1 MAVFSS
7 QNDLG
12 LSEGNLLC
20 GDMTGQHSK
29 SQNFPLNFLIRLAE
43 SECPCCYTFAIN
55 LTVYVPVD
63 ANPGQDQVSL
73 FAMVGYSSL
82 PVAGVL
88 IPGNYSWDVR
98 VEQIDCTK
106 DHALRAPD
114 GCRQYFTEVS
124 GWSEFCASPVRI
136 VLTNGGSFS
145 FAGTLESFNFAD
157 TSTPYP
163 ISLDY
168 AVCIKKSAGF
178 CGVSVNTFTEGDAVG
193 LNANSADPT
202 QFFDEGCSRATA
214 TDTFFNADYIAVL
227 GGNTV
232 RRDTSLPLDLES

>member
-1 MAVFSS
+1 M
-7 QNDLG
+7 
-12 LSEGNLLC
+12 
-20 GDMTGQHSK
+20 
-29 SQNFPLNFLIRLAE
+29 
-43 SECPCCYTFAIN
+43 
-55 LTVYVPVD
+55 
-63 ANPGQDQVSL
+63 
-73 FAMVGYSSL
+73 
-82 PVAGVL
+82 
-88 IPGNYSWDVR
+88 
-98 VEQIDCTK
+98 
-106 DHALRAPD
+106 
-114 GCRQYFTEVS
+114 
-124 GWSEFCASPVRI
+124 
-136 VLTNGGSFS
+136 S

-232 RRDTSLPLDLES
+232 RRDPSLPLDTSLLILSLDSFHLQVLTGVEVTEVVRFCGVYDTSVGGTTPFPGVTCKSYNPIPISYSCSSVFILLCRLGPIPGVGIAKSRLFCHFLEGRLRNRLLFEGISMQGFLSGPLN